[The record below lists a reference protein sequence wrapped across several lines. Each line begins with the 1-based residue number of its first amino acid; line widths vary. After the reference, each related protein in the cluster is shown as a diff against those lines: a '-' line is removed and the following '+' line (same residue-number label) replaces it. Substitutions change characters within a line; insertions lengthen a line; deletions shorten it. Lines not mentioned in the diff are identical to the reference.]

1 MSFLAINKIFLSF
14 VATNKTSMKKKNL
27 LIAVA
32 VLAIATTTIFSCS
45 KNNQNSTLQVRLTDN
60 PATFQEVNVDIKE
73 VKVKFADDDT
83 ENEWVSLGTNARIY
97 NLLTLQGVD
106 TALATGSLPT
116 NTVKQIRFIL
126 GPNNTVKENGV
137 VYPLVIPSGSESG
150 LKIKLSKKLN
160 ATLETLVI
168 DFDAALS
175 VLKEGDG
182 DYKLR
187 PVIKLK

>member
-1 MSFLAINKIFLSF
+1 
-14 VATNKTSMKKKNL
+14 MKKKNL

-32 VLAIATTTIFSCS
+32 VLSIATTTIFSCS

-175 VLKEGDG
+175 VLKEGNG

>member
-1 MSFLAINKIFLSF
+1 
-14 VATNKTSMKKKNL
+14 MKRNYSIIIVL
-27 LIAVA
+27 LIAVTA
-32 VLAIATTTIFSCS
+32 GIFSCS
-45 KNNQNSTLQVRLTDN
+45 KDGKNSTLQVRLTDN
-60 PATFQEVNVDIKE
+60 PVPFQEVNVDIKE
-73 VKVKFADDDT
+73 VRVKFSDETTDD
-83 ENEWVSLGTNARIY
+83 EWVTLTTNAGIY
-97 NLLTLQGVD
+97 DLLKLQGVD
-106 TALATGSLPT
+106 TALATGLLPT

-126 GPNNTVKENGV
+126 GPNNTIKDNGI

-150 LKIKLSKKLN
+150 LKIKVSKKLN

-187 PVIKLK
+187 PVIKVK

>member
-1 MSFLAINKIFLSF
+1 
-14 VATNKTSMKKKNL
+14 MKKNHL
-27 LIAVA
+27 LIVVALAVTA
-32 VLAIATTTIFSCS
+32 GIFSCS
-45 KNNQNSTLQVRLTDN
+45 KDNKNSTLQVRLTDN
-60 PATFQEVNVDIKE
+60 PVALQEVNVDIRE
-73 VKVKFADDDT
+73 VRVKFADDDT
-83 ENEWVSLGTNARIY
+83 ENEWVTLTTHARMY

-106 TALATGSLPT
+106 TALATGLLPS

-126 GPNNTVKENGV
+126 GPNNTIKDNGI

-150 LKIKLSKKLN
+150 LKIKLNKALN

-175 VLKEGDG
+175 VLKEGTG

-187 PVIKLK
+187 PVIKVK